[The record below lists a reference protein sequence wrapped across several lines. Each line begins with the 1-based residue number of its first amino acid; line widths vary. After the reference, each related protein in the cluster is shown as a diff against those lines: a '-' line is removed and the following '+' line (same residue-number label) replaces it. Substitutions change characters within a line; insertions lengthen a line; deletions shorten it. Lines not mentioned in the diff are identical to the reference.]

1 MSTSKQ
7 IDMDIQTATNDDFYR
22 IQNLI
27 EKFPGITTNLLIS
40 NLDLKMK
47 EESLKVLFGR
57 INRYRNT
64 FYDLGPF
71 VEVQD
76 KWFIENVKQ
85 LKNIKHLYLFET
97 LLPNYSTI
105 LKTCESKLNKL

>member
-1 MSTSKQ
+1 MSTLKQ
-7 IDMDIQTATNDDFYR
+7 IDMDIQTTTNDDFYR

-40 NLDLKMK
+40 NLDLKIK

-57 INRYRNT
+57 INRHRNT

-71 VEVQD
+71 VEVQG

-85 LKNIKHLYLFET
+85 LKKQE
-97 LLPNYSTI
+97 LLITKLELENEF
-105 LKTCESKLNKL
+105 LKKKLEFLTSK

>member
-1 MSTSKQ
+1 MSTSRQ

-57 INRYRNT
+57 INRNRNT

-85 LKNIKHLYLFET
+85 LKKQE
-97 LLPNYSTI
+97 LLITKLELENEF
-105 LKTCESKLNKL
+105 LKQKLELLTSK